1 LGDTDWGKKSMLKQE
16 AKRQI
21 VKDWLALPP
30 SERETPNQALLFV
43 TKWRQRHGWRT
54 SNDPGLRGPY
64 RPPLSASAGG
74 HRVDGEV

>member
-1 LGDTDWGKKSMLKQE
+1 MLKQE

-43 TKWRQRHGWRT
+43 TKWRQRHSWRT
-54 SNDPGLRGPY
+54 SSDPHQDAMGW
-64 RPPLSASAGG
+64 LSSYI
-74 HRVDGEV
+74 RKQ